1 MRKMRVAEIGPDL
14 ANDSIRYSVEIT
26 GDDARVFE
34 VRVSNSALASAPRS
48 LLERIEQ
55 LYAHG
60 PLPEHG
66 EVVSLG
72 SSGW

>member
-1 MRKMRVAEIGPDL
+1 MREIRVTKIGPDFP
-14 ANDSIRYSVEIT
+14 NDSTRYSVEIT

-48 LLERIEQ
+48 VVERIAQ

-60 PLPEHG
+60 PLPKHG
-66 EVVSLG
+66 EVARLG